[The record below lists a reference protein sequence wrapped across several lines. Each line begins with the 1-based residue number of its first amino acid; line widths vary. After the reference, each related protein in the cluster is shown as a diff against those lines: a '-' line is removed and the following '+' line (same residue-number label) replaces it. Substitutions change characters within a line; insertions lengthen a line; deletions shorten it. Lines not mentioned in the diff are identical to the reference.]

1 MRAIWLWVALF
12 NFLVAACMGATMRF
26 AFLYEIPG
34 LSFKAFLHGHSH
46 GAMLGWVYLA
56 LYSLFIGAFLP
67 EDRQKKP
74 LYSRLFWATEVLVLG
89 MFLSFPVQGYGP
101 ISILFSTLHLLLSYV
116 FAFRFWRDSREGRTH
131 SFALARLALCWM
143 CLSTAGVW
151 AMGPIMQSALRG
163 SEWYYLAVQFF
174 LHFQFNGWFLFGAL
188 ALFFRW
194 LEAQGIELQGR
205 LQGRFTWALGVST
218 ILTFALAVAWSN
230 PLPGVFVTNSIGVM
244 VQLLALWWLRALVL
258 PVLPR
263 IREKVGS
270 WNYRLWQVTL
280 FSFIA
285 KVFIQATVVV
295 PEVARM
301 AYTIRHFVIGF
312 IHLIMLGALSLF
324 FLAYMDCETK
334 LFGRLQRYRAGLGLF
349 VAGFVLSEGLLFG
362 QGLLFWARM
371 GFLPYYYWLLFG
383 ASALMPAGLLLIF
396 SAVRGG
402 IFKASPANR

>member
-1 MRAIWLWVALF
+1 
-12 NFLVAACMGATMRF
+12 
-26 AFLYEIPG
+26 
-34 LSFKAFLHGHSH
+34 
-46 GAMLGWVYLA
+46 
-56 LYSLFIGAFLP
+56 
-67 EDRQKKP
+67 
-74 LYSRLFWATEVLVLG
+74 
-89 MFLSFPVQGYGP
+89 
-101 ISILFSTLHLLLSYV
+101 
-116 FAFRFWRDSREGRTH
+116 
-131 SFALARLALCWM
+131 
-143 CLSTAGVW
+143 
-151 AMGPIMQSALRG
+151 MGPIMQSALRG

-174 LHFQFNGWFLFGAL
+174 LHFQFNGWVWFGAL